1 MYTNATASNLN
12 FNLYRGGK
20 HFRKTRKNKR
30 NQRKQYRGGESF
42 FRPKTPETVSYAT
55 KKCNTDCESNARR
68 LCDATCKS
76 ATAAALDV
84 KNTGITRE
92 FIEELTSRSK
102 KNEEKYLVLLKEHE
116 TLKQKY
122 EMLESVTKR

>member
-12 FNLYRGGK
+12 FNLYRGG
-20 HFRKTRKNKR
+20 FRKTRRKNKR
-30 NQRKQYRGGESF
+30 KRNKTKQYGGDSF
-42 FRPKTPETVSYAT
+42 FRPKTSESVEYAN

-68 LCDATCKS
+68 LCDATCKA
-76 ATAAALDV
+76 ATVAALDV

-92 FIEELTSRSK
+92 FIEDLTSRSK
-102 KNEEKYLVLLKEHE
+102 KNEEKYLLLLKEHE

-122 EMLESVTKR
+122 EMLESVSKR